1 MFVKLLIEILIASNN
16 EYQNDQL
23 IRSGD
28 MKKTSQEWK
37 NEQHRVEDVVGKIE
51 KHIDT
56 LEHYT
61 SATTKDVVQ
70 IRKHFWDDVTVNVD
84 TTEDAIETAASIK
97 QQAELLSE
105 REQSHRHA
113 YNQLK
118 GLKRL
123 QQSPYFGRVDFLE
136 DGEKNEDA
144 IYLGIHSFYDEQ
156 TEQFLVYDWRAPI
169 SSLYYDYSVG
179 RAKYVAPNDTISGEM
194 TLKRQYVIRNGQI
207 ISMFDTGVT
216 IGDKLLQEVLG
227 NNANTQMKSIVSTIQ
242 KEQNQIIRNEKS
254 RLLVV
259 QGAAGS
265 GKTSAALQRVAY
277 LLYRYRDTLHAD
289 QIVLFSPNSMFNSYV
304 STVLPELGEDNMKQT
319 TFQEF
324 LESHIDKKFELED
337 PFTQMEYV
345 LTRMEEK
352 NYETRLEGIK
362 YKASTDFIEV
372 VDQYVAYLQREGMLF
387 NDIKFR
393 GNVLISKEQMK
404 EKFYEFD
411 SSIRIPNRIKLIS
424 EWLLKEIRK
433 QEKIER
439 KELWVEEEIQL
450 LDKETYA
457 KVYHQLQREEEHSN
471 GSFDDFEREQ
481 KMLAAI
487 VVKEHFKPLKRR
499 VKNLRFIHTLALYI
513 QLFKDPAFAKQ
524 LVEEHKLP
532 QRWNEI
538 CKETIENI
546 QNLYMSYEDATP
558 YLYLKDQLEEVQKN
572 TSVQH
577 IFIDEAQD
585 YSAFQYAFLKRIFP
599 HTKMTILGDFN
610 QTIYEHASENEF
622 SQLSTLYGEE
632 LSERIVL
639 KRSYRSTKQII
650 EFTKQLITDGDEIE
664 PFQRNGNKPIIM
676 EVEGKAALHHKVTEQ
691 IQQLQRDGH
700 KTIAVI
706 CKTAEE
712 SEEAYHALQAS
723 LQVRLIKK
731 ETSSF
736 DEGVLIVPSYLSKGV
751 EFDAV
756 IIYDASKKIYSRESE
771 RKLFY
776 TACTRAM
783 HELYIYSV
791 GEINTF
797 LQSVHITKTHS
808 SAVE

>member
-1 MFVKLLIEILIASNN
+1 ME
-16 EYQNDQL
+16 
-23 IRSGD
+23 
-28 MKKTSQEWK
+28 KTNQEWK
-37 NEQHRVEDVVGKIE
+37 QEQHRVKEVVGKI
-51 KHIDT
+51 KNHIDT
-56 LEHYT
+56 LERYT
-61 SATTKDVVQ
+61 SAAMKDVVQ

-84 TTEDAIETAASIK
+84 NTEEAIETAASIK

-113 YNQLK
+113 YQKLK
-118 GLKRL
+118 GLQRL
-123 QQSPYFGRVDFLE
+123 QQSPYFGRIDFLE
-136 DGEKNEDA
+136 DGEKSEDA
-144 IYLGIHSFYDEQ
+144 IYLGIHSFYDEN

-179 RAKYVAPNDTISGEM
+179 RAKYEAPNDVISGEM

-207 ISMFDTGVT
+207 VSMFDTGVT

-277 LLYRYRDTLHAD
+277 LLYRYRDSLHAD

-319 TFQEF
+319 TFQEY
-324 LESHIDKKFELED
+324 LERHIDKKFELED
-337 PFTQMEYV
+337 PFTQMEYA

-352 NYETRLEGIK
+352 SYETRLEGIR
-362 YKASTDFIEV
+362 YKASSDFIEV
-372 VDQYVAYLQREGMLF
+372 VDRYVSYLKREGMLF
-387 NDIKFR
+387 KDIKFR
-393 GNVLISKEQMK
+393 GEVLISEEQIKER
-404 EKFYEFD
+404 FYEFD

-424 EWLLKEIRK
+424 EWLLKELK
-433 QEKIER
+433 EQEKIER
-439 KELWVEEEIQL
+439 KKLWVEEEVQL

-457 KVYHQLQREEEHSN
+457 KVHQKLQQRQEYSQDA
-471 GSFDDFEREQ
+471 FDEFEREQ
-481 KMLAAI
+481 NMLAAI
-487 VVKEHFKPLKRR
+487 VVKEHFKPLRRR
-499 VKNLRFIHTLALYI
+499 VKKLQFIHTPAIYI
-513 QLFKDPAFAKQ
+513 QIFKDPQFAKQ
-524 LVEEHKLP
+524 LVEESKLP

-538 CKETIENI
+538 CKETIEKI
-546 QNLYMSYEDATP
+546 QDFYMSYEDATP
-558 YLYLKDQLEEVQKN
+558 YLYLKDQLEELQRN

-639 KRSYRSTKQII
+639 TRSYRSTKQII
-650 EFTKQLITDGDEIE
+650 EFTRQLITDGHEIE
-664 PFQRNGNKPIIM
+664 PFQRDGKQPSIT
-676 EVEGKAALHHKVTEQ
+676 EVKEGKAHHKKIVDQIEQ
-691 IQQLQRDGH
+691 LKQRGH

-712 SEEAYHALQAS
+712 SKEAYLALQTS

-736 DEGVLIVPSYLSKGV
+736 DTGILIIPSYLSKGV

-756 IIYDASKKIYSRESE
+756 IIYDASKKKYSRESE

-791 GEINTF
+791 GEMNTF
-797 LQSVHITKTHS
+797 LQSVSTDTYMLENEK
-808 SAVE
+808 VQ

>member
-1 MFVKLLIEILIASNN
+1 ME
-16 EYQNDQL
+16 
-23 IRSGD
+23 
-28 MKKTSQEWK
+28 KTGQEWK
-37 NEQHRVEDVVGKIE
+37 LEQHRVEKVIGKIG
-51 KHIDT
+51 KQIDT
-56 LEHYT
+56 LEQSI
-61 SATTKDVVQ
+61 SAVTKDVVQ

-84 TTEDAIETAASIK
+84 NTEEAIETAASIK

-113 YNQLK
+113 YNQRK
-118 GLKRL
+118 GLQRL
-123 QQSPYFGRVDFLE
+123 QQSPYFGRIDFLE
-136 DGEKNEDA
+136 DGEQSVDA
-144 IYLGIHSFYDEQ
+144 IYLGIHSFYDEN

-179 RAKYVAPNDTISGEM
+179 RAKYVALNDTISGEM

-216 IGDKLLQEVLG
+216 IGDTLLQEVLG

-242 KEQNQIIRNEKS
+242 KEQNQIIRDEKS

-277 LLYRYRDTLHAD
+277 LLYRYRNSLHAD

-319 TFQEF
+319 TFQEY
-324 LESHIDKKFELED
+324 LARHIDKKFELED

-352 NYETRLEGIK
+352 SYETRLEGIK
-362 YKASTDFIEV
+362 YKASTDFLEV
-372 VDQYVAYLQREGMLF
+372 VDQYVSYLQREGMLF
-387 NDIKFR
+387 KDIKFR
-393 GNVLISKEQMK
+393 GEVLISKEQMK

-424 EWLLKEIRK
+424 EWLLKELRK
-433 QEKIER
+433 QEKIAR

-471 GSFDDFEREQ
+471 GTFDDFEREQ

-499 VKNLRFIHTLALYI
+499 VKKLQFIHTPALYM
-513 QLFKDPAFAKQ
+513 QLFKDPQFAKQ
-524 LVEEHKLP
+524 LVEENKLP

-538 CKETIENI
+538 CKETIEKI
-546 QNLYMSYEDATP
+546 QNSYMSYEDATP
-558 YLYLKDQLEEVQKN
+558 YLYLKDQLEELQKN

-632 LSERIVL
+632 SSERIVL
-639 KRSYRSTKQII
+639 TRSYRSTKQII
-650 EFTKQLITDGDEIE
+650 EFAKQLITNGDEIE
-664 PFQRNGNKPIIM
+664 PFQRDGKQPIVI
-676 EVEGKAALHHKVTEQ
+676 EVKNQEEHHKKIVDQIEQ
-691 IQQLQRDGH
+691 LKQSGH

-712 SEEAYHALQAS
+712 SEEAYLALQRS

-736 DEGVLIVPSYLSKGV
+736 DTGVLIIPSYLSKGV

-756 IIYDASKKIYSRESE
+756 IIYDVSKKKYGRESE

-776 TACTRAM
+776 TACTRSM
-783 HELYIYSV
+783 HELYMYSV
-791 GEINTF
+791 GEMNVF
-797 LQSVHITKTHS
+797 LQSVHVTKTHS
-808 SAVE
+808 SAAE

>member
-1 MFVKLLIEILIASNN
+1 MEKI
-16 EYQNDQL
+16 
-23 IRSGD
+23 G
-28 MKKTSQEWK
+28 QEWK
-37 NEQHRVEDVVGKIE
+37 QEQHRVKEVVGKIE
-51 KHIDT
+51 KHMDT
-56 LEHYT
+56 LEQYA
-61 SATTKDVVQ
+61 SASMKDVVQ

-84 TTEDAIETAASIK
+84 NAKEAVETAASIK

-123 QQSPYFGRVDFLE
+123 QQSPYFGRIDFIE
-136 DGEKNEDA
+136 DGESSGES
-144 IYLGIHSFYDEQ
+144 IYLGIHSFYDES

-169 SSLYYDYSVG
+169 SSLYYDYSLG
-179 RAKYVAPNDTISGEM
+179 RAKYVAPNETISGEM

-242 KEQNQIIRNEKS
+242 KEQNQIIRNETS

-277 LLYRYRDTLHAD
+277 LLYRYRDTLHAE

-319 TFQEF
+319 TFQEY
-324 LESHIDKKFELED
+324 LENHIEKNFELED

-345 LTRMEEK
+345 LTGTKER
-352 NYETRLEGIK
+352 NYETRLDGIK
-362 YKASTDFIEV
+362 YKASSDFIEV
-372 VDQYVAYLQREGMLF
+372 VDRYVAYLKQEGMLF
-387 NDIKFR
+387 KDIKFR
-393 GNVLISKEQMK
+393 GEIIISKEQIK
-404 EKFYEFD
+404 ERFYEFD
-411 SSIRIPNRIKLIS
+411 ASIRIPNRIKLIS
-424 EWLLKEIRK
+424 EWLLKELK
-433 QEKIER
+433 QQEKIER
-439 KELWVEEEIQL
+439 KALWVEEEIQL

-457 KVYHQLQREEEHSN
+457 KVYRKLQQKQEYSD
-471 GSFDDFEREQ
+471 GTFDDFEREQ
-481 KMLAAI
+481 NMLTAI
-487 VVKEHFKPLKRR
+487 VVKEHFKPLRRR
-499 VKNLRFIHTLALYI
+499 VKKLQFIHTPALYI
-513 QLFKDPAFAKQ
+513 QLFKDPQFAKQ
-524 LVEEHKLP
+524 LVEENKLP

-538 CKETIENI
+538 CKETIEKI
-546 QNLYMSYEDATP
+546 KRFYMSYEDAAP
-558 YLYLKDQLEEVQKN
+558 YLYMKDQLEELQRN

-622 SQLSTLYGEE
+622 SQLSALYGEE
-632 LSERIVL
+632 LSEKIIL
-639 KRSYRSTKQII
+639 TRSYRSTKQII
-650 EFTKQLITDGDEIE
+650 EFTKQLITDGEEIE
-664 PFQRNGNKPIIM
+664 PFQREGKQPAIQ
-676 EVEGKAALHHKVTEQ
+676 EVEEEAHHKKIVEQ
-691 IQQLQRDGH
+691 IERLQQNGH

-712 SEEAYHALQAS
+712 SEAAYHVLQKSLQA
-723 LQVRLIKK
+723 RLIKK

-736 DEGVLIVPSYLSKGV
+736 DTGILIIPSYLSKGV

-756 IIYDASKKIYSRESE
+756 IIYDASKKKYSRESE

-791 GEINTF
+791 GEMNAF
-797 LQSVHITKTHS
+797 LQSV
-808 SAVE
+808 SADTYMLENEKIQ

>member
-1 MFVKLLIEILIASNN
+1 M
-16 EYQNDQL
+16 
-23 IRSGD
+23 G
-28 MKKTSQEWK
+28 KTGQEWK
-37 NEQHRVEDVVGKIE
+37 QEQHRVKEVVGKIE

-56 LEHYT
+56 LEQYT
-61 SATTKDVVQ
+61 SAATKDVVQ

-84 TTEDAIETAASIK
+84 NTEEAIETAASIK

-118 GLKRL
+118 GLQRL

-136 DGEKNEDA
+136 DGEKSEDA

-179 RAKYVAPNDTISGEM
+179 RAKYEAPNDTISGEM
-194 TLKRQYVIRNGQI
+194 TLKRQYVIRNGRI
-207 ISMFDTGVT
+207 VSMFDTGVT

-277 LLYRYRDTLHAD
+277 LLYRYRETLHAD

-319 TFQEF
+319 TFQEY
-324 LESHIDKKFELED
+324 LERHIDKKFELED

-352 NYETRLEGIK
+352 SYKTRLEGIR
-362 YKASTDFIEV
+362 YKASSDFIEV
-372 VDQYVAYLQREGMLF
+372 VDQYVSYLKREGMLF
-387 NDIKFR
+387 KDIKFR
-393 GNVLISKEQMK
+393 GEVLISKEQIK
-404 EKFYEFD
+404 EQFYKFD
-411 SSIRIPNRIKLIS
+411 PSIRIPNRIKLIS
-424 EWLLKEIRK
+424 EWLFKELKE

-439 KELWVEEEIQL
+439 KKLWVEEEVQL

-457 KVYHQLQREEEHSN
+457 KVHRKLQKRQEYSD
-471 GSFDDFEREQ
+471 GMFDDFEREQ
-481 KMLAAI
+481 NMLAAI
-487 VVKEHFKPLKRR
+487 VVKKYFKPLRRR
-499 VKNLRFIHTLALYI
+499 VKKLQFIHTSALYI
-513 QLFKDPAFAKQ
+513 QLFKDPEFAKQ
-524 LVEEHKLP
+524 LVEEYKLP
-532 QRWNEI
+532 QKWDGI
-538 CKETIENI
+538 CGETIEKM
-546 QNLYMSYEDATP
+546 QGFYMAYEDATP
-558 YLYLKDQLEEVQKN
+558 YLYMKDQLEELQKN

-632 LSERIVL
+632 LSEKIVL
-639 KRSYRSTKQII
+639 TRSYRSTEQII
-650 EFTKQLITDGDEIE
+650 EFTKQLITDGHEIE
-664 PFQRNGNKPIIM
+664 PFQR
-676 EVEGKAALHHKVTEQ
+676 EGKQPLITEVKAGEAHHKKIVDQIEQ
-691 IQQLQRDGH
+691 LKQSGH
-700 KTIAVI
+700 RTIAVI

-712 SEEAYHALQAS
+712 SEEAYRVLQTS
-723 LQVRLIKK
+723 LPVRLIKK

-736 DEGVLIVPSYLSKGV
+736 DEGILIIPSYLSKGV

-756 IIYDASKKIYSRESE
+756 IIYDASKKKYSRESE

-791 GEINTF
+791 GEMNEF
-797 LQSVHITKTHS
+797 LQSVSPKTYCYKKI
-808 SAVE
+808 

>member
-1 MFVKLLIEILIASNN
+1 ME
-16 EYQNDQL
+16 
-23 IRSGD
+23 
-28 MKKTSQEWK
+28 KTNQEWK
-37 NEQHRVEDVVGKIE
+37 QEQHRVKEVVGKI
-51 KHIDT
+51 KNHIDT
-56 LEHYT
+56 LERYT
-61 SATTKDVVQ
+61 SAAMKDVVQ

-84 TTEDAIETAASIK
+84 NTEEAIETAASIK

-113 YNQLK
+113 YQKLK
-118 GLKRL
+118 GLQRL
-123 QQSPYFGRVDFLE
+123 QQSPYFGRIDFLE
-136 DGEKNEDA
+136 DGEKSEDA
-144 IYLGIHSFYDEQ
+144 IYLGIHSFYDEN

-179 RAKYVAPNDTISGEM
+179 RAKYEAPNDVISGEM

-207 ISMFDTGVT
+207 VSMFDTGVT

-277 LLYRYRDTLHAD
+277 LLYRYRDSLHAD

-319 TFQEF
+319 TFQEY
-324 LESHIDKKFELED
+324 LECHIDKKFELED

-352 NYETRLEGIK
+352 SYETRLEGIR
-362 YKASTDFIEV
+362 YKASSDFIEV
-372 VDQYVAYLQREGMLF
+372 VDRYVSYLKREGMLF
-387 NDIKFR
+387 KDIKFR
-393 GNVLISKEQMK
+393 GEVLISKEQIK
-404 EKFYEFD
+404 ERFYEFD

-424 EWLLKEIRK
+424 EWLLKKLKE

-439 KELWVEEEIQL
+439 KKLWVEEEVQL

-457 KVYHQLQREEEHSN
+457 KVHQKLQQRQEYSQDA
-471 GSFDDFEREQ
+471 FDEFEREQ
-481 KMLAAI
+481 NMLAAI
-487 VVKEHFKPLKRR
+487 VVKEHFKPLRRR
-499 VKNLRFIHTLALYI
+499 VKKLQFIHTPAIYI
-513 QLFKDPAFAKQ
+513 QIFKDPQFAKQ
-524 LVEEHKLP
+524 LVEESKLP

-538 CKETIENI
+538 CKETIEKI
-546 QNLYMSYEDATP
+546 QDLYMSYEDATP
-558 YLYLKDQLEEVQKN
+558 YLYLKDQLEELQRN

-639 KRSYRSTKQII
+639 TRSYRSTKQII
-650 EFTKQLITDGDEIE
+650 EFTRQLITDGHEIE
-664 PFQRNGNKPIIM
+664 PFQRDGKQPSIT
-676 EVEGKAALHHKVTEQ
+676 EVKERKAHHKKIVDQIEQ
-691 IQQLQRDGH
+691 LKQRGH

-712 SEEAYHALQAS
+712 SKEAYLALQTS

-736 DEGVLIVPSYLSKGV
+736 DTGILIIPSYLSKGV

-756 IIYDASKKIYSRESE
+756 IIYDASKKKYSRESE

-791 GEINTF
+791 GEMNAF
-797 LQSVHITKTHS
+797 LQSVSTDTYMLENEK
-808 SAVE
+808 VQ

>member
-1 MFVKLLIEILIASNN
+1 MEKIE
-16 EYQNDQL
+16 
-23 IRSGD
+23 
-28 MKKTSQEWK
+28 QEWK
-37 NEQHRVEDVVGKIE
+37 QEQHRVKEVVGKIE
-51 KHIDT
+51 KHMDT
-56 LEHYT
+56 LEQYA
-61 SATTKDVVQ
+61 SASMKDVVQ

-84 TTEDAIETAASIK
+84 NAKEAVETAASIK

-123 QQSPYFGRVDFLE
+123 QQSPYFGRIDFIE
-136 DGEKNEDA
+136 DGESSGES
-144 IYLGIHSFYDEQ
+144 IYLGIHSFYDES

-169 SSLYYDYSVG
+169 SSLYYDYSLG
-179 RAKYVAPNDTISGEM
+179 RAKYVAPNETISGEM

-242 KEQNQIIRNEKS
+242 KEQNQIIRNETS

-277 LLYRYRDTLHAD
+277 LLYRYRDTLHAE

-319 TFQEF
+319 TFQEY
-324 LESHIDKKFELED
+324 LENHIEKNFELED

-345 LTRMEEK
+345 LTGTKER
-352 NYETRLEGIK
+352 NYETRLDGIK
-362 YKASTDFIEV
+362 YKASSDFIEV
-372 VDQYVAYLQREGMLF
+372 VDRYVAYLKQEGMLF
-387 NDIKFR
+387 KDIKFR
-393 GNVLISKEQMK
+393 GEIIISKEQIK
-404 EKFYEFD
+404 ERFYEFD
-411 SSIRIPNRIKLIS
+411 TSIRIPNRIKLIS
-424 EWLLKEIRK
+424 EWLLKELK
-433 QEKIER
+433 QQEKIER
-439 KELWVEEEIQL
+439 KALWVEEEIQL

-457 KVYHQLQREEEHSN
+457 KVYRKLQQKQEYSD
-471 GSFDDFEREQ
+471 GTFDDFEREQ
-481 KMLAAI
+481 NMLAAI
-487 VVKEHFKPLKRR
+487 VVKEHFKPLRRR
-499 VKNLRFIHTLALYI
+499 VKKLQFIHTPALYI
-513 QLFKDPAFAKQ
+513 QLFKDPQFAKQ
-524 LVEEHKLP
+524 LVEKNKLP

-538 CKETIENI
+538 CKETIEKI
-546 QNLYMSYEDATP
+546 KRFYMSYEDAAP
-558 YLYLKDQLEEVQKN
+558 YLYMKDQLEELQRN

-622 SQLSTLYGEE
+622 SQLSALYGEE
-632 LSERIVL
+632 LSEKIIL
-639 KRSYRSTKQII
+639 TRSYRSTKQII
-650 EFTKQLITDGDEIE
+650 EFTKQLITDGEEIE
-664 PFQRNGNKPIIM
+664 PFQREGKQPAIQ
-676 EVEGKAALHHKVTEQ
+676 EVEEEAHHKKIVEQ
-691 IQQLQRDGH
+691 IEKLQQNGH

-712 SEEAYHALQAS
+712 SEAAYHVLQKSLQA
-723 LQVRLIKK
+723 RLIKK

-736 DEGVLIVPSYLSKGV
+736 DTGILIIPSYLSKGV

-756 IIYDASKKIYSRESE
+756 IIYDASKKKYSRESE

-791 GEINTF
+791 GEMNAF
-797 LQSVHITKTHS
+797 LQSV
-808 SAVE
+808 SADTYMLENEKIQ

>member
-1 MFVKLLIEILIASNN
+1 MEKI
-16 EYQNDQL
+16 
-23 IRSGD
+23 G
-28 MKKTSQEWK
+28 QEWK
-37 NEQHRVEDVVGKIE
+37 QEQHRVKEVVGKIE
-51 KHIDT
+51 KHMDT
-56 LEHYT
+56 LKQYA
-61 SATTKDVVQ
+61 SASMKDVVQ

-84 TTEDAIETAASIK
+84 NAKEAVETAASIK

-105 REQSHRHA
+105 REQNHRHA

-123 QQSPYFGRVDFLE
+123 QQSPYFGRIDFIE
-136 DGEKNEDA
+136 DGESSGES
-144 IYLGIHSFYDEQ
+144 IYLGIHSFYDES

-169 SSLYYDYSVG
+169 SSLYYDYSLG
-179 RAKYVAPNDTISGEM
+179 RAKYVAPNETISGEM

-242 KEQNQIIRNEKS
+242 KEQNQIIRNETS

-277 LLYRYRDTLHAD
+277 LLYRYRDTLHAE

-319 TFQEF
+319 TFQEY
-324 LESHIDKKFELED
+324 LENHIEKKFELED

-345 LTRMEEK
+345 LTGTKER
-352 NYETRLEGIK
+352 NYETRLDGIK
-362 YKASTDFIEV
+362 YKASSDFIEV
-372 VDQYVAYLQREGMLF
+372 VDQYVAYLKQEGMLF
-387 NDIKFR
+387 KDIKFR
-393 GNVLISKEQMK
+393 GEIIISKEQIK
-404 EKFYEFD
+404 ERFYEFD
-411 SSIRIPNRIKLIS
+411 ASIRIPNRIKLIS
-424 EWLLKEIRK
+424 EWLLKELK
-433 QEKIER
+433 QQEKIER
-439 KELWVEEEIQL
+439 KALWVEEEIQL

-457 KVYHQLQREEEHSN
+457 KVYRKLQQKQEYSE
-471 GSFDDFEREQ
+471 GTFDDFEREQ
-481 KMLAAI
+481 NMLAAI
-487 VVKEHFKPLKRR
+487 VVKEHFKPLRRR
-499 VKNLRFIHTLALYI
+499 VKKLQFIHTPALYI
-513 QLFKDPAFAKQ
+513 QLFKDPQFAKQ
-524 LVEEHKLP
+524 LVEENKLP

-538 CKETIENI
+538 CKETIEKI
-546 QNLYMSYEDATP
+546 QRFYMSYEDATP
-558 YLYLKDQLEEVQKN
+558 YLYMKDQLEELQRN

-622 SQLSTLYGEE
+622 SQLSALYGEE
-632 LSERIVL
+632 LSEKIIL
-639 KRSYRSTKQII
+639 TRSYRSTKQII
-650 EFTKQLITDGDEIE
+650 EFTKQLITDGEEIE
-664 PFQRNGNKPIIM
+664 PFQREGKQPTIQ
-676 EVEGKAALHHKVTEQ
+676 EVEEGEAHHKKIVEQ
-691 IQQLQRDGH
+691 IERLQQNGH

-712 SEEAYHALQAS
+712 SEAAYHVLQKS

-736 DEGVLIVPSYLSKGV
+736 DTGILIIPSYLSKGV

-756 IIYDASKKIYSRESE
+756 IIYDASKRKYSRESE

-791 GEINTF
+791 GEMNAF
-797 LQSVHITKTHS
+797 LQSVSRDTYMLENEKIQ
-808 SAVE
+808 

>member
-1 MFVKLLIEILIASNN
+1 ME
-16 EYQNDQL
+16 
-23 IRSGD
+23 
-28 MKKTSQEWK
+28 KTGQEWK
-37 NEQHRVEDVVGKIE
+37 QEQHRVKEVVGKIE

-56 LEHYT
+56 LEQYT
-61 SATTKDVVQ
+61 SAAIKDVVQ

-84 TTEDAIETAASIK
+84 NTEEAIETAASIK

-105 REQSHRHA
+105 REQSHRQA

-123 QQSPYFGRVDFLE
+123 QQSPYFGRIDFLE
-136 DGEKNEDA
+136 DGEKSEDA
-144 IYLGIHSFYDEQ
+144 IYLGIHSFYDEN

-179 RAKYVAPNDTISGEM
+179 RAKYVAPKETISGEM

-319 TFQEF
+319 TFQEY
-324 LESHIDKKFELED
+324 LERHIDKKFELED

-352 NYETRLEGIK
+352 SYETRLEGIK
-362 YKASTDFIEV
+362 YKASSDFIEV
-372 VDQYVAYLQREGMLF
+372 VDQYVSYLKREGMLF
-387 NDIKFR
+387 KDIKFR
-393 GNVLISKEQMK
+393 GEVLISKEQMK
-404 EKFYEFD
+404 EQFYGFD
-411 SSIRIPNRIKLIS
+411 SSVRIPNRIKLIS
-424 EWLLKEIRK
+424 EWLLKELK
-433 QEKIER
+433 EQEKIER
-439 KELWVEEEIQL
+439 KELWVEEEVQL

-457 KVYHQLQREEEHSN
+457 KVHQKLQQKQEYSD
-471 GSFDDFEREQ
+471 GTFDDFEREQ
-481 KMLAAI
+481 NMLAAI
-487 VVKEHFKPLKRR
+487 VVKEHFKPLRRR
-499 VKNLRFIHTLALYI
+499 VKKLQFIHTPALYL
-513 QLFKDPAFAKQ
+513 QLFKDPEFAKQ
-524 LVEEHKLP
+524 LVEENKLP

-538 CKETIENI
+538 CEETIEKI
-546 QNLYMSYEDATP
+546 QDFYMSYEDATP
-558 YLYLKDQLEEVQKN
+558 YLYMKDQLEELQKN

-622 SQLSTLYGEE
+622 SQLNALYGEE

-650 EFTKQLITDGDEIE
+650 EFTKQLITDGHEIE
-664 PFQRNGNKPIIM
+664 PFQREGKQPIIT
-676 EVEGKAALHHKVTEQ
+676 EVKEGKVHHKKIVDQIEQ
-691 IQQLQRDGH
+691 LKQSGH

-706 CKTAEE
+706 CKTAKE
-712 SEEAYHALQAS
+712 SEEAYHALQTS

-736 DEGVLIVPSYLSKGV
+736 DTGILIIPSYLSKGV

-756 IIYDASKKIYSRESE
+756 IIYDASKKKYSRESE

-791 GEINTF
+791 GEMNAF
-797 LQSVHITKTHS
+797 LQSVHVTKTHS
-808 SAVE
+808 SVVE

>member
-1 MFVKLLIEILIASNN
+1 ME
-16 EYQNDQL
+16 
-23 IRSGD
+23 
-28 MKKTSQEWK
+28 KTGQEWK
-37 NEQHRVEDVVGKIE
+37 QEQHRVKDVVGKIE

-56 LEHYT
+56 LEQYA
-61 SATTKDVVQ
+61 SAAIKDVVQ

-84 TTEDAIETAASIK
+84 NTEEAIETAASIK

-136 DGEKNEDA
+136 DGEKSEDA

-156 TEQFLVYDWRAPI
+156 TEEFLVYDWRAPI

-179 RAKYVAPNDTISGEM
+179 RANYVAPNDTISGEM

-277 LLYRYRDTLHAD
+277 LLYRYRETLHAD

-319 TFQEF
+319 TFQEY
-324 LESHIDKKFELED
+324 LELHIDKKFELED

-345 LTRMEEK
+345 LTRMKEK
-352 NYETRLEGIK
+352 SYETRLEGIR

-372 VDQYVAYLQREGMLF
+372 VDQYLSYLKREGMLF
-387 NDIKFR
+387 KDIKFR
-393 GNVLISKEQMK
+393 GEVLISKEQMK

-411 SSIRIPNRIKLIS
+411 YSIRIPNRIKLIS
-424 EWLLKEIRK
+424 EWLLKELK
-433 QEKIER
+433 EQEKIER
-439 KELWVEEEIQL
+439 KKLWVEEEVQL

-457 KVYHQLQREEEHSN
+457 KVHQKLQKRQEYSD
-471 GSFDDFEREQ
+471 GTFDDFEREQ
-481 KMLAAI
+481 SMLAAI
-487 VVKEHFKPLKRR
+487 VVKKYFKPLRRR
-499 VKNLRFIHTLALYI
+499 VKKLQFIHTPALYI
-513 QLFKDPAFAKQ
+513 QLFKDPQF
-524 LVEEHKLP
+524 VEQFVGRNKLP
-532 QRWNEI
+532 QGWNEI
-538 CKETIENI
+538 CKQTTANI
-546 QNLYMSYEDATP
+546 QSFYMTYEDATP
-558 YLYLKDQLEEVQKN
+558 YLYLKDQLVEMQKN

-585 YSAFQYAFLKRIFP
+585 YSAFQYAFLKRVFP

-639 KRSYRSTKQII
+639 TRSYRSTKQII
-650 EFTKQLITDGDEIE
+650 EFTKQLIIDGHEIE
-664 PFQRNGNKPIIM
+664 PFQREGKQPIIT
-676 EVEGKAALHHKVTEQ
+676 EVKEGKVHHKKIVDRIEQ
-691 IQQLQRDGH
+691 LKQSGH

-712 SEEAYHALQAS
+712 SEEAYAALQPS
-723 LQVRLIKK
+723 LPVRLIKK

-736 DEGVLIVPSYLSKGV
+736 DAGILIIPSYLSKGV

-756 IIYDASKKIYSRESE
+756 IIYDASKKKYSRESE

-791 GEINTF
+791 GEMNAF
-797 LQSVHITKTHS
+797 LQSVSTDTYMLENEKIQ
-808 SAVE
+808 

>member
-1 MFVKLLIEILIASNN
+1 MEKIE
-16 EYQNDQL
+16 
-23 IRSGD
+23 
-28 MKKTSQEWK
+28 QEWK
-37 NEQHRVEDVVGKIE
+37 QEQHRVKEVVGKIE
-51 KHIDT
+51 KHMDT
-56 LEHYT
+56 LEQYA
-61 SATTKDVVQ
+61 SASMKDVVQ

-84 TTEDAIETAASIK
+84 NAKEAVETAASIK

-123 QQSPYFGRVDFLE
+123 QQSPYFGRIDFIE
-136 DGEKNEDA
+136 DGESSGES
-144 IYLGIHSFYDEQ
+144 IYLGIHSFYDES

-169 SSLYYDYSVG
+169 SSLYYDYSLG
-179 RAKYVAPNDTISGEM
+179 RAKYVAPNETISGEM

-242 KEQNQIIRNEKS
+242 KEQNQIIRNETS

-277 LLYRYRDTLHAD
+277 LLYRYRDTLHAE

-319 TFQEF
+319 TFQEY
-324 LESHIDKKFELED
+324 LENHIEKKFELED

-345 LTRMEEK
+345 LTGTKER
-352 NYETRLEGIK
+352 NYETRLDGIK
-362 YKASTDFIEV
+362 YKASSDFIEV
-372 VDQYVAYLQREGMLF
+372 VDQYVAYLKQEGMLF
-387 NDIKFR
+387 KDIKFR
-393 GNVLISKEQMK
+393 GEIIISKEQIK
-404 EKFYEFD
+404 ERFYEFD
-411 SSIRIPNRIKLIS
+411 ASIRIPNRIKLIS
-424 EWLLKEIRK
+424 EWLLKELK
-433 QEKIER
+433 QQEKIER
-439 KELWVEEEIQL
+439 KALWVEEEIQL

-457 KVYHQLQREEEHSN
+457 KVYRKLQQKQEYSE
-471 GSFDDFEREQ
+471 GTFDDFEREQ
-481 KMLAAI
+481 NMLAAI
-487 VVKEHFKPLKRR
+487 VVKEHFKPLRRR
-499 VKNLRFIHTLALYI
+499 VKKLQFIHTPALYI
-513 QLFKDPAFAKQ
+513 QLFKDPQFAKQ
-524 LVEEHKLP
+524 LVEENKLP

-538 CKETIENI
+538 CKETIEKI
-546 QNLYMSYEDATP
+546 QRFYMSYEDATP
-558 YLYLKDQLEEVQKN
+558 YLYMKDQLEELQRN

-622 SQLSTLYGEE
+622 SQLSALYGEE
-632 LSERIVL
+632 LSEKIIL
-639 KRSYRSTKQII
+639 TRSYRSTKQII
-650 EFTKQLITDGDEIE
+650 EFTKQLITDGEEIE
-664 PFQRNGNKPIIM
+664 PFQREGKQPTIQ
-676 EVEGKAALHHKVTEQ
+676 EVEEGEAHHKKIVEQ
-691 IQQLQRDGH
+691 IERLQQNGH

-712 SEEAYHALQAS
+712 SEAAYHVLQKS

-736 DEGVLIVPSYLSKGV
+736 DTGILIIPSYLSKGV

-756 IIYDASKKIYSRESE
+756 IIYDASKKKYSRESE

-791 GEINTF
+791 GEMNAF
-797 LQSVHITKTHS
+797 LQSVSRDTYMLENEKIQ
-808 SAVE
+808 

>member
-1 MFVKLLIEILIASNN
+1 ME
-16 EYQNDQL
+16 
-23 IRSGD
+23 
-28 MKKTSQEWK
+28 KTGQEWK
-37 NEQHRVEDVVGKIE
+37 QEQHRVKEVVGKIE

-56 LEHYT
+56 LEQYT
-61 SATTKDVVQ
+61 SAATKDVVQ

-84 TTEDAIETAASIK
+84 NTEEAIETAASIK

-118 GLKRL
+118 GLQRL

-136 DGEKNEDA
+136 DGEKSEDA

-179 RAKYVAPNDTISGEM
+179 RAKYEAPNDTISGEM
-194 TLKRQYVIRNGQI
+194 TLKRQYVIRNGRI
-207 ISMFDTGVT
+207 VSMFDTGVT

-277 LLYRYRDTLHAD
+277 LLYRYRETLHAD

-319 TFQEF
+319 TFQEY
-324 LESHIDKKFELED
+324 LERHIDKKFELED

-352 NYETRLEGIK
+352 SYKTRLEGIR
-362 YKASTDFIEV
+362 YKASSDFIEV
-372 VDQYVAYLQREGMLF
+372 VDQYVSYLKREGMLF
-387 NDIKFR
+387 KDIKFR
-393 GNVLISKEQMK
+393 GEVLISKEQIK
-404 EKFYEFD
+404 EQFYKFD
-411 SSIRIPNRIKLIS
+411 PSIRIPNRIKLIS
-424 EWLLKEIRK
+424 EWLLKELK
-433 QEKIER
+433 EQEKIER
-439 KELWVEEEIQL
+439 KKLWVEEEVQL

-457 KVYHQLQREEEHSN
+457 KVHQKLQKRQEYSD
-471 GSFDDFEREQ
+471 GTFDDFEREQ
-481 KMLAAI
+481 NMLAAI
-487 VVKEHFKPLKRR
+487 VVKKYFKPLRRR
-499 VKNLRFIHTLALYI
+499 VEKLQFIHTPALYM
-513 QLFKDPAFAKQ
+513 QLFKDPQFAKQ
-524 LVEEHKLP
+524 LVEENELP
-532 QRWNEI
+532 QKWDEI
-538 CKETIENI
+538 CGETIEKM
-546 QNLYMSYEDATP
+546 QGFYMAYEDATP
-558 YLYLKDQLEEVQKN
+558 YLYMKDQLEELQKN

-632 LSERIVL
+632 LSEKIVL
-639 KRSYRSTKQII
+639 TRSYRSTKQII
-650 EFTKQLITDGDEIE
+650 EFTKQLIDGDEIE
-664 PFQRNGNKPIIM
+664 PFQREGKQPIIT
-676 EVEGKAALHHKVTEQ
+676 EVKEGEAHHKKIVDQIEQ
-691 IQQLQRDGH
+691 LKQSGH
-700 KTIAVI
+700 RTIAVI

-712 SEEAYHALQAS
+712 SEEAYYALQTS
-723 LQVRLIKK
+723 LPVRLIKK

-736 DEGVLIVPSYLSKGV
+736 DEGILIIPSYLSKGV

-756 IIYDASKKIYSRESE
+756 IIYDASEGKYSRESE

-791 GEINTF
+791 GEMNEF
-797 LQSVHITKTHS
+797 LQSVSPKTYCYKKM
-808 SAVE
+808 

>member
-1 MFVKLLIEILIASNN
+1 MEKI
-16 EYQNDQL
+16 
-23 IRSGD
+23 G
-28 MKKTSQEWK
+28 QEWK
-37 NEQHRVEDVVGKIE
+37 QEQHRVKEVVGKIE
-51 KHIDT
+51 KHMDT
-56 LEHYT
+56 LEQYA
-61 SATTKDVVQ
+61 SASMTDVVQ

-84 TTEDAIETAASIK
+84 NAEEAVETAASIK

-123 QQSPYFGRVDFLE
+123 QQSPYFGRIDFIE
-136 DGEKNEDA
+136 DGESSGES
-144 IYLGIHSFYDEQ
+144 IYLGIHSFYDES

-169 SSLYYDYSVG
+169 SSLYYDYSLG
-179 RAKYVAPNDTISGEM
+179 RAKYVAPNETISGEM

-242 KEQNQIIRNEKS
+242 KEQNQIIRNEAS

-277 LLYRYRDTLHAD
+277 LLYRYRDTLHAE

-319 TFQEF
+319 TFQEY
-324 LESHIDKKFELED
+324 LENHIEKNFELED

-345 LTRMEEK
+345 LTGTKER
-352 NYETRLEGIK
+352 NYETRLDGIK
-362 YKASTDFIEV
+362 YKASSDFIEV
-372 VDQYVAYLQREGMLF
+372 VDQYVAYLKQEGMLF
-387 NDIKFR
+387 KDIKFR
-393 GNVLISKEQMK
+393 GEIIISKEQIK
-404 EKFYEFD
+404 ERFYEFD
-411 SSIRIPNRIKLIS
+411 ASIRIPNRIKLIS
-424 EWLLKEIRK
+424 EWLLKELK
-433 QEKIER
+433 QQEKIER
-439 KELWVEEEIQL
+439 KALWVEEEIQL

-457 KVYHQLQREEEHSN
+457 KVYRKLQQKQEYSD
-471 GSFDDFEREQ
+471 GTFDDFEREQ
-481 KMLAAI
+481 NMLAAI
-487 VVKEHFKPLKRR
+487 VVKEHFKPLRRR
-499 VKNLRFIHTLALYI
+499 VKKLQFIHTPALYI
-513 QLFKDPAFAKQ
+513 QLFKDPQFAKQ
-524 LVEEHKLP
+524 LVEENKLP

-538 CKETIENI
+538 CKETIEKI
-546 QNLYMSYEDATP
+546 QRFYMSYEDATP
-558 YLYLKDQLEEVQKN
+558 YLYMKDQLEELQRN

-622 SQLSTLYGEE
+622 SQLSALYGEE
-632 LSERIVL
+632 LSEKIIL
-639 KRSYRSTKQII
+639 IRSYRSTKQII
-650 EFTKQLITDGDEIE
+650 EFTKQLITDGEEIE
-664 PFQRNGNKPIIM
+664 PFQREGKQPTIQ
-676 EVEGKAALHHKVTEQ
+676 EVEEGEAHHKKIVEQ
-691 IQQLQRDGH
+691 IEKLQQNGH

-712 SEEAYHALQAS
+712 SEAAYHVLQKSLQA
-723 LQVRLIKK
+723 RLIKK

-736 DEGVLIVPSYLSKGV
+736 DTGILIIPSYLSKGV

-756 IIYDASKKIYSRESE
+756 IIYDASKKKYSRESE

-791 GEINTF
+791 GEMNAF
-797 LQSVHITKTHS
+797 LQSVSTDTYMLENEKIQ
-808 SAVE
+808 

>member
-1 MFVKLLIEILIASNN
+1 ME
-16 EYQNDQL
+16 
-23 IRSGD
+23 
-28 MKKTSQEWK
+28 KTNQEWK
-37 NEQHRVEDVVGKIE
+37 QEQHRVKEVVGKI
-51 KHIDT
+51 KNHIDT
-56 LEHYT
+56 LERYT
-61 SATTKDVVQ
+61 SAAMKDVVQ

-84 TTEDAIETAASIK
+84 NTEEAIETAASIK

-113 YNQLK
+113 YQKLK
-118 GLKRL
+118 GLQRL
-123 QQSPYFGRVDFLE
+123 QQSPYFGRIDFLE
-136 DGEKNEDA
+136 DGEKSEDA
-144 IYLGIHSFYDEQ
+144 IYLGIHSFYDEN

-179 RAKYVAPNDTISGEM
+179 RAKYEAPNDVISGEM

-207 ISMFDTGVT
+207 VSMFDTGVT

-277 LLYRYRDTLHAD
+277 LLYRYRDSLHAD

-319 TFQEF
+319 TFQEY
-324 LESHIDKKFELED
+324 LERHIDKKFELED
-337 PFTQMEYV
+337 PFTQMEYA

-352 NYETRLEGIK
+352 SYETRLEGIR
-362 YKASTDFIEV
+362 YKASSDFIEV
-372 VDQYVAYLQREGMLF
+372 VDRYVSYLKREGMLF
-387 NDIKFR
+387 KDIRFR
-393 GNVLISKEQMK
+393 GEVLISEEQIKER
-404 EKFYEFD
+404 FYEFD

-424 EWLLKEIRK
+424 EWLLKELK
-433 QEKIER
+433 EQEKIER
-439 KELWVEEEIQL
+439 KKLWVEEEVQL

-457 KVYHQLQREEEHSN
+457 KVHQKLQQRQEYSQDA
-471 GSFDDFEREQ
+471 FDEFEREQ
-481 KMLAAI
+481 NMLAAI
-487 VVKEHFKPLKRR
+487 VVKEHFKPLRRR
-499 VKNLRFIHTLALYI
+499 VKKLQFIHTPAIYI
-513 QLFKDPAFAKQ
+513 QIFKDPQFAKQ
-524 LVEEHKLP
+524 LVEESKLP

-538 CKETIENI
+538 CKETIEKI
-546 QNLYMSYEDATP
+546 QDFYMSYEDATP
-558 YLYLKDQLEEVQKN
+558 YLYLKDQLEELQRN

-639 KRSYRSTKQII
+639 TRSYRSTKQII
-650 EFTKQLITDGDEIE
+650 EFTRQLITDGHEIE
-664 PFQRNGNKPIIM
+664 PFQRDGKQPSIT
-676 EVEGKAALHHKVTEQ
+676 EVKEGKAHHKKIVDQIEQ
-691 IQQLQRDGH
+691 LKQRGH

-712 SEEAYHALQAS
+712 SKEAYLALQTS

-736 DEGVLIVPSYLSKGV
+736 DTGILIIPSYLSKGV

-756 IIYDASKKIYSRESE
+756 IIYDASKKKYSRESE

-791 GEINTF
+791 GEMNTF
-797 LQSVHITKTHS
+797 LQSVSTDTYMLENEK
-808 SAVE
+808 VQ

>member
-1 MFVKLLIEILIASNN
+1 MEKI
-16 EYQNDQL
+16 
-23 IRSGD
+23 G
-28 MKKTSQEWK
+28 QEWK
-37 NEQHRVEDVVGKIE
+37 QEQHRVKEVVGKIE
-51 KHIDT
+51 KHMDT
-56 LEHYT
+56 LEQYA
-61 SATTKDVVQ
+61 SVAMKDVVQ

-84 TTEDAIETAASIK
+84 NAKEAVETAASIK

-123 QQSPYFGRVDFLE
+123 QQSPYFGRIDFIE
-136 DGEKNEDA
+136 DGESSGES
-144 IYLGIHSFYDEQ
+144 IYLGIHSFYDES

-169 SSLYYDYSVG
+169 SSLYYDYSLG
-179 RAKYVAPNDTISGEM
+179 RAKYVAPNETISGEM

-242 KEQNQIIRNEKS
+242 KEQNQIIRNETS

-277 LLYRYRDTLHAD
+277 LLYRYRDTLHAE

-319 TFQEF
+319 TFQEY
-324 LESHIDKKFELED
+324 LENHIEKNFELED

-345 LTRMEEK
+345 LTGTKER
-352 NYETRLEGIK
+352 NYETRLDGIK
-362 YKASTDFIEV
+362 YKASSDFIEV
-372 VDQYVAYLQREGMLF
+372 VDRYVAYLKQEGMLF
-387 NDIKFR
+387 KDIKFR
-393 GNVLISKEQMK
+393 GEIVISKEQIK
-404 EKFYEFD
+404 ERFYEFD
-411 SSIRIPNRIKLIS
+411 ASIRIPNRIKLIS
-424 EWLLKEIRK
+424 EWLLKELK
-433 QEKIER
+433 QQEKIER
-439 KELWVEEEIQL
+439 KALWVEEEIQL

-457 KVYHQLQREEEHSN
+457 KVYRKLQQKQEYSN
-471 GSFDDFEREQ
+471 GTFDDFEREQ
-481 KMLAAI
+481 NMLAAI
-487 VVKEHFKPLKRR
+487 VVKEHFKPLRRR
-499 VKNLRFIHTLALYI
+499 VKKLQFIHTPALYI
-513 QLFKDPAFAKQ
+513 QLFKDPQFAKQ
-524 LVEEHKLP
+524 LVEENKLP
-532 QRWNEI
+532 QNWNEI
-538 CKETIENI
+538 CKETIEKI
-546 QNLYMSYEDATP
+546 QRFYMSYEDATP
-558 YLYLKDQLEEVQKN
+558 YLYMKDQLEELQRN

-622 SQLSTLYGEE
+622 SQLSALYGEE
-632 LSERIVL
+632 LSEKIIL
-639 KRSYRSTKQII
+639 TRSYRSTKQII
-650 EFTKQLITDGDEIE
+650 EFTKQLITDGEEIE
-664 PFQRNGNKPIIM
+664 PFQREGKQPTIQ
-676 EVEGKAALHHKVTEQ
+676 EVEEEAHHKKIVEQ
-691 IQQLQRDGH
+691 IEKLQQNGH

-712 SEEAYHALQAS
+712 SEVAYHVLQKS

-736 DEGVLIVPSYLSKGV
+736 DTGILIIPSYLSKGV

-756 IIYDASKKIYSRESE
+756 IIYDASKKKYSRESE

-791 GEINTF
+791 GEMNAF
-797 LQSVHITKTHS
+797 LQSVSTDTYMLENEKIQ
-808 SAVE
+808 

>member
-1 MFVKLLIEILIASNN
+1 ME
-16 EYQNDQL
+16 
-23 IRSGD
+23 
-28 MKKTSQEWK
+28 KTNQEWK
-37 NEQHRVEDVVGKIE
+37 QEQHRLKEVVGKI
-51 KHIDT
+51 KNHIDT
-56 LEHYT
+56 LERYT
-61 SATTKDVVQ
+61 SAAMKDVVQ

-84 TTEDAIETAASIK
+84 NTEEAIETAASIK

-113 YNQLK
+113 YQKLK
-118 GLKRL
+118 GLQRL
-123 QQSPYFGRVDFLE
+123 QQSPYFGRIDFLE
-136 DGEKNEDA
+136 DGEKSEDA
-144 IYLGIHSFYDEQ
+144 IYLGVHSFYDEN

-179 RAKYVAPNDTISGEM
+179 RAKYEAPNDTISGEM

-207 ISMFDTGVT
+207 VSMFDTGVT

-277 LLYRYRDTLHAD
+277 LLYRYRDSLHAD

-319 TFQEF
+319 TFQEY
-324 LESHIDKKFELED
+324 LERHVDKKFELED

-352 NYETRLEGIK
+352 SYETRLEGIR
-362 YKASTDFIEV
+362 YKASSDFIEV
-372 VDQYVAYLQREGMLF
+372 VDRYISYLKREGMLF
-387 NDIKFR
+387 KDIKFR
-393 GNVLISKEQMK
+393 GEVLISKEQIK
-404 EKFYEFD
+404 ERFYEFD

-424 EWLLKEIRK
+424 EWLLKELK
-433 QEKIER
+433 EQEKIER
-439 KELWVEEEIQL
+439 KKLWVEEEVQL

-457 KVYHQLQREEEHSN
+457 KVHQKLQQRQEYSQDA
-471 GSFDDFEREQ
+471 FDEFEREQ
-481 KMLAAI
+481 NMLAAI
-487 VVKEHFKPLKRR
+487 VVKEHFKPLRRR
-499 VKNLRFIHTLALYI
+499 VKKLQFIHTSAIYI
-513 QLFKDPAFAKQ
+513 QIFKDPQFAKQ
-524 LVEEHKLP
+524 LVEESKLP

-538 CKETIENI
+538 CKETIEKI
-546 QNLYMSYEDATP
+546 QDFYMSYEDATP
-558 YLYLKDQLEEVQKN
+558 YLYLKDQLEELQRN

-639 KRSYRSTKQII
+639 TRSYRSTKQII
-650 EFTKQLITDGDEIE
+650 EFTRQLITDGHEIE
-664 PFQRNGNKPIIM
+664 PFQRDGKQPSIT
-676 EVEGKAALHHKVTEQ
+676 EVKEGKAHHKKIVDQIEQ
-691 IQQLQRDGH
+691 LKQRGH

-712 SEEAYHALQAS
+712 SKEAYLALQTS

-736 DEGVLIVPSYLSKGV
+736 DTGILIIPSYLSKGV

-756 IIYDASKKIYSRESE
+756 IIYDASKKKYSRESE

-791 GEINTF
+791 GEMNAF
-797 LQSVHITKTHS
+797 LQSVSTDTYMLENEK
-808 SAVE
+808 VQ

>member
-1 MFVKLLIEILIASNN
+1 ME
-16 EYQNDQL
+16 
-23 IRSGD
+23 
-28 MKKTSQEWK
+28 KTNQEWK
-37 NEQHRVEDVVGKIE
+37 QEQHRVKEVVGKI
-51 KHIDT
+51 KNHIDT
-56 LEHYT
+56 LERYT
-61 SATTKDVVQ
+61 SAAMKDVVQ

-84 TTEDAIETAASIK
+84 NTEEAIETAASIK

-113 YNQLK
+113 YQKLK
-118 GLKRL
+118 GLQRL
-123 QQSPYFGRVDFLE
+123 QQSPYFGRIDFLE
-136 DGEKNEDA
+136 DGEKSEDA
-144 IYLGIHSFYDEQ
+144 IYLGIHSFYDEN

-179 RAKYVAPNDTISGEM
+179 RAKYEAPNDTISGEM

-207 ISMFDTGVT
+207 VSMFDTGVT

-277 LLYRYRDTLHAD
+277 LLYRYRDSLHAD

-319 TFQEF
+319 TFQEY
-324 LESHIDKKFELED
+324 LERHIDKKFELED

-352 NYETRLEGIK
+352 SYETRLEGIR
-362 YKASTDFIEV
+362 YKASSDFIEV
-372 VDQYVAYLQREGMLF
+372 VDRYVSYLKREGMLF
-387 NDIKFR
+387 KDIKFR
-393 GNVLISKEQMK
+393 GEVLISEEQIKER
-404 EKFYEFD
+404 FYEFD

-424 EWLLKEIRK
+424 EWLLKELK
-433 QEKIER
+433 EQEKIER
-439 KELWVEEEIQL
+439 KKLWVEEEVQL

-457 KVYHQLQREEEHSN
+457 KVHQKLQQRQEYSQDA
-471 GSFDDFEREQ
+471 FDEFEREQ
-481 KMLAAI
+481 NMLAAI
-487 VVKEHFKPLKRR
+487 VVKEHFKPLRRR
-499 VKNLRFIHTLALYI
+499 VKKLQFIHTPAIYI
-513 QLFKDPAFAKQ
+513 QIFKDPQFAKQ
-524 LVEEHKLP
+524 LVEESKLP

-538 CKETIENI
+538 CKETIEKI
-546 QNLYMSYEDATP
+546 QDFYMSYEDATP
-558 YLYLKDQLEEVQKN
+558 YLYLKDQLEELQRN

-639 KRSYRSTKQII
+639 TRSYRSTKQII
-650 EFTKQLITDGDEIE
+650 EFTRQLITDGHEIE
-664 PFQRNGNKPIIM
+664 PFQRDGKQPSIT
-676 EVEGKAALHHKVTEQ
+676 EVKEGKAHHKKIVDQIEQ
-691 IQQLQRDGH
+691 LKQRGH

-712 SEEAYHALQAS
+712 SKEAYLALQTS

-736 DEGVLIVPSYLSKGV
+736 DTGILIIPSYLSKGV

-756 IIYDASKKIYSRESE
+756 IIYDASKKKYSRESE

-791 GEINTF
+791 GEMNTF
-797 LQSVHITKTHS
+797 LQSVSTDTYMLENEK
-808 SAVE
+808 VQ

>member
-1 MFVKLLIEILIASNN
+1 ME
-16 EYQNDQL
+16 
-23 IRSGD
+23 
-28 MKKTSQEWK
+28 KTSQEWK
-37 NEQHRVEDVVGKIE
+37 QEQHRVKEVVGKIE

-56 LEHYT
+56 LEQYK
-61 SATTKDVVQ
+61 SAAMKDVVQ
-70 IRKHFWDDVTVNVD
+70 VRKHFWDDVTVNVD
-84 TTEDAIETAASIK
+84 NTEEAIETAASIK
-97 QQAELLSE
+97 QQAELLAE

-136 DGEKNEDA
+136 DGEKQEDA
-144 IYLGIHSFYDEQ
+144 IYLGIHSFYDEH

-179 RAKYVAPNDTISGEM
+179 RAEYVAPQETISGEM

-207 ISMFDTGVT
+207 VSMFDTGVT
-216 IGDKLLQEVLG
+216 IGDQLLQEVLG
-227 NNANTQMKSIVSTIQ
+227 NNANLQMKSIVSTIQ
-242 KEQNQIIRNEKS
+242 KEQNQIIRDEKS

-277 LLYRYRDTLHAD
+277 LLYRYRKTLHAD

-319 TFQEF
+319 TFQEY
-324 LESHIDKKFELED
+324 LERHIDKKFEVED

-345 LTRMEEK
+345 LTRVEDN
-352 NYETRLEGIK
+352 NYEARLEGIK
-362 YKASTDFIEV
+362 YKASSDFIEV
-372 VDQYVAYLQREGMLF
+372 VDQYVSHLKREGMLF
-387 NDIKFR
+387 KDIKFR
-393 GNVLISKEQMK
+393 GDVLISKEQIK

-411 SSIRIPNRIKLIS
+411 SSIRIPNRIKIIS
-424 EWLLKEIRK
+424 EWLLKELK
-433 QEKIER
+433 EQEKLER
-439 KELWVEEEIQL
+439 KKLWVEEEVQL
-450 LDKETYA
+450 LDKETYE
-457 KVYHQLQREEEHSN
+457 KVHRKLQQKQEYSD
-471 GSFDDFEREQ
+471 GTFDDFEREQ
-481 KMLAAI
+481 NMLAAL
-487 VVKEHFKPLKRR
+487 VVKEQFKPLRRR
-499 VKNLRFIHTLALYI
+499 VKKLQFIHTQALYM
-513 QLFKDPAFAKQ
+513 QLFKNPQFGG
-524 LVEEHKLP
+524 ENNLP
-532 QRWNEI
+532 QKWNEI
-538 CKETIENI
+538 CTETIEKI
-546 QNLYMSYEDATP
+546 QGFYMSYEDATP
-558 YLYLKDQLEEVQKN
+558 YLYMKDQIEELQRN

-610 QTIYEHASENEF
+610 QNIYEYASESKF
-622 SQLSTLYGEE
+622 SQLSELYGEE
-632 LSERIVL
+632 MSERIVL
-639 KRSYRSTKQII
+639 TRSYRSTKQII
-650 EFTKQLITDGDEIE
+650 EFTKQLIIEGHDIE
-664 PFQRNGNKPIIM
+664 PFQREGAKPVIV
-676 EVEGKAALHHKVTEQ
+676 EVKEGTSHHQQ
-691 IQQLQRDGH
+691 IVNQIKQLQQDGH
-700 KTIAVI
+700 NTIAVI

-712 SEEAYHALQAS
+712 SEEAYLALQTS

-736 DEGVLIVPSYLSKGV
+736 DTGVLIIPSYLSKGV

-756 IIYDASKKIYSRESE
+756 IIYDASKKKYNKESE

-791 GEINTF
+791 GEMNTF
-797 LQSVHITKTHS
+797 LQSVS
-808 SAVE
+808 SETYCYKNM

>member
-1 MFVKLLIEILIASNN
+1 MEKI
-16 EYQNDQL
+16 
-23 IRSGD
+23 G
-28 MKKTSQEWK
+28 QEWK
-37 NEQHRVEDVVGKIE
+37 QEQHRVKEVVGKIE
-51 KHIDT
+51 KHMDT
-56 LEHYT
+56 LERYA
-61 SATTKDVVQ
+61 SASMKDVVQ

-84 TTEDAIETAASIK
+84 NAKEAVETAASIK

-105 REQSHRHA
+105 REQNHRHA

-123 QQSPYFGRVDFLE
+123 QQSPYFGRIDFIE
-136 DGEKNEDA
+136 DGESSGES
-144 IYLGIHSFYDEQ
+144 IYLGIHSFYDES

-169 SSLYYDYSVG
+169 SSLYYDYSLG
-179 RAKYVAPNDTISGEM
+179 RAKYVAPNETISGEM

-242 KEQNQIIRNEKS
+242 KEQNQIIRNETS

-277 LLYRYRDTLHAD
+277 LLYRYRDTLHAE

-319 TFQEF
+319 TFQEY
-324 LESHIDKKFELED
+324 LENHIEKKFELED

-345 LTRMEEK
+345 LTGTKER
-352 NYETRLEGIK
+352 NYETRLDGIK
-362 YKASTDFIEV
+362 YKASSDFIEV
-372 VDQYVAYLQREGMLF
+372 VDQYVAYLKQEGMLF
-387 NDIKFR
+387 KDIKFR
-393 GNVLISKEQMK
+393 GEIIISKEQIK
-404 EKFYEFD
+404 ERFYEFD
-411 SSIRIPNRIKLIS
+411 ASIRIPNRIKLIS
-424 EWLLKEIRK
+424 EWLLKELK
-433 QEKIER
+433 QQEKIER
-439 KELWVEEEIQL
+439 KALWVEEEIQL

-457 KVYHQLQREEEHSN
+457 KVYRKLQQKQEYSE
-471 GSFDDFEREQ
+471 GTFDDFEREQ
-481 KMLAAI
+481 NMLAAI
-487 VVKEHFKPLKRR
+487 VVKEHFKPLRRR
-499 VKNLRFIHTLALYI
+499 VKKLQFIHTPALYI
-513 QLFKDPAFAKQ
+513 QLFKDPQFAKQ
-524 LVEEHKLP
+524 LVEENKLP

-538 CKETIENI
+538 CKETIEKI
-546 QNLYMSYEDATP
+546 QRFYMSYEDATP
-558 YLYLKDQLEEVQKN
+558 YLYMKDQLEELQRN

-622 SQLSTLYGEE
+622 SQLSALYGEE
-632 LSERIVL
+632 LSEKIIL
-639 KRSYRSTKQII
+639 TRSYRSTKQII
-650 EFTKQLITDGDEIE
+650 EFTKQLITDGEEIE
-664 PFQRNGNKPIIM
+664 PFQREGKQPTIQ
-676 EVEGKAALHHKVTEQ
+676 EVEEGEAHHKKIVEQ
-691 IQQLQRDGH
+691 IERLQQNGH

-712 SEEAYHALQAS
+712 SEAAYHVLQKS

-736 DEGVLIVPSYLSKGV
+736 DTGILIIPSYLSKGV

-756 IIYDASKKIYSRESE
+756 IIYDASKRKYSRESE

-791 GEINTF
+791 GEMNAF
-797 LQSVHITKTHS
+797 LQSVSRDTYMLENEKIQ
-808 SAVE
+808 

>member
-1 MFVKLLIEILIASNN
+1 ME
-16 EYQNDQL
+16 
-23 IRSGD
+23 
-28 MKKTSQEWK
+28 KTGHEWK
-37 NEQHRVEDVVGKIE
+37 KEQHRVEEVVGKIE

-56 LEHYT
+56 LEQYVST
-61 SATTKDVVQ
+61 GKTDVVQ
-70 IRKHFWDDVTVNVD
+70 IRKHFWDDVTVNFDNAEEAV
-84 TTEDAIETAASIK
+84 ETVASIK

-105 REQSHRHA
+105 RERSHRHA
-113 YNQLK
+113 HNQMT

-123 QQSPYFGRVDFLE
+123 QQSPYFGRVDFIE
-136 DGEKNEDA
+136 DGEKGDES
-144 IYLGIHSFYDEQ
+144 IYLGIHSFYDEG

-179 RAKYVAPNDTISGEM
+179 RAAYVAPNDTIAGEM

-216 IGDKLLQEVLG
+216 IGDTLLQEVLG

-289 QIVLFSPNSMFNSYV
+289 QIMLFSPNSMFNSYV

-319 TFQEF
+319 TFQEYI
-324 LESHIDKKFELED
+324 ESHIDKRFELED

-345 LTRMEEK
+345 LTKTEEE
-352 NYETRLEGIK
+352 NYETRLEGIR
-362 YKASTDFIEV
+362 YKASAHFIEV
-372 VDQYVAYLQREGMLF
+372 IDQYVAYLQREGMLF
-387 NDIKFR
+387 KDIKFR
-393 GNVLISKEQMK
+393 GEVIISKEQIK
-404 EKFYEFD
+404 ERFYEFD

-424 EWLLKEIRK
+424 EWLLKALK
-433 QEKIER
+433 QQEKIER
-439 KELWVEEEIQL
+439 KELWVEEEVQL

-457 KVYHQLQREEEHSN
+457 KVHQKLQKKQEHSDDT
-471 GSFDDFEREQ
+471 FDDFEQEQ
-481 KMLAAI
+481 NMLAAI
-487 VVKEHFKPLKRR
+487 VVKEHFKPLRRR
-499 VKNLRFIHTLALYI
+499 VKKLQFIHTKALYM
-513 QLFKDPAFAKQ
+513 QLFKDSQFIK
-524 LVEEHKLP
+524 LFVEENKLL
-532 QRWNEI
+532 QSWNGI
-538 CKETIENI
+538 CEETIGKI
-546 QNLYMSYEDATP
+546 QRFYMSYEDATP
-558 YLYLKDQLEEVQKN
+558 YLYLKDQLEELQRN

-610 QTIYEHASENEF
+610 QTIYEHASGNEF
-622 SQLSTLYGEE
+622 SQLSALYGEE

-639 KRSYRSTKQII
+639 MRSYRSTKQII
-650 EFTKQLITDGDEIE
+650 EFTKQLITDGEEIE
-664 PFQRNGNKPIIM
+664 PFQRDGKQPIIM
-676 EVEGKAALHHKVTEQ
+676 EVKEGEEHHKKIVDQ
-691 IQQLQRDGH
+691 IEKWQQSGH

-712 SEEAYHALQAS
+712 SEEAYHVLKAS

-736 DEGVLIVPSYLSKGV
+736 DTGILIIPSYLSKGV

-756 IIYDASKKIYSRESE
+756 IIYDASKKKYDRENE

-783 HELYIYSV
+783 HELCICSV
-791 GEINTF
+791 GEMNVF
-797 LQSVHITKTHS
+797 LQSASPNSYLFEK
-808 SAVE
+808 

>member
-1 MFVKLLIEILIASNN
+1 ME
-16 EYQNDQL
+16 
-23 IRSGD
+23 
-28 MKKTSQEWK
+28 KTGQEWK
-37 NEQHRVEDVVGKIE
+37 QEQHRVKEVVGKIE

-56 LEHYT
+56 LERYT
-61 SATTKDVVQ
+61 SAATKDVVQ

-84 TTEDAIETAASIK
+84 NTEEAIETAASIK

-113 YNQLK
+113 YKQLK
-118 GLKRL
+118 GLQRL

-136 DGEKNEDA
+136 DGEKSEDA

-179 RAKYVAPNDTISGEM
+179 RAKYEAPNDTISGEM
-194 TLKRQYVIRNGQI
+194 TLKRQYVIRNGRI
-207 ISMFDTGVT
+207 VSMFDTGVT

-319 TFQEF
+319 TFQEY
-324 LESHIDKKFELED
+324 LERHIDKKFELED
-337 PFTQMEYV
+337 PFAQMEYV

-352 NYETRLEGIK
+352 SYETRLEGIR
-362 YKASTDFIEV
+362 YKASSDFIEV
-372 VDQYVAYLQREGMLF
+372 VDQYVSYLKREGMLF
-387 NDIKFR
+387 KDIKFR
-393 GNVLISKEQMK
+393 GELLISKEQMK
-404 EKFYEFD
+404 EQFYKFD
-411 SSIRIPNRIKLIS
+411 PSIRIPNRIKLIS
-424 EWLLKEIRK
+424 EWLLKELK
-433 QEKIER
+433 EQEKIER
-439 KELWVEEEIQL
+439 KKLWVEEEVQL

-457 KVYHQLQREEEHSN
+457 KVHQKLQQKQEYSD
-471 GSFDDFEREQ
+471 GTFDDFEREQ
-481 KMLAAI
+481 NMLAAI
-487 VVKEHFKPLKRR
+487 VVKEHFKPLRRR
-499 VKNLRFIHTLALYI
+499 VKKLQFIHTPALYM
-513 QLFKDPAFAKQ
+513 QLFKDPQFAKQ

-538 CKETIENI
+538 CKETIKKI
-546 QNLYMSYEDATP
+546 QDFYMSYEDATP
-558 YLYLKDQLEEVQKN
+558 YLYMKDQLEELQRN

-585 YSAFQYAFLKRIFP
+585 YSAFQYAFLKRVFP

-639 KRSYRSTKQII
+639 TRSYRSTKQII
-650 EFTKQLITDGDEIE
+650 EFTKQLITDGHEIE
-664 PFQRNGNKPIIM
+664 PFQREGKQPIIT
-676 EVEGKAALHHKVTEQ
+676 EVKEGKVHHKKIVDQ
-691 IQQLQRDGH
+691 IEQLQQSGH

-712 SEEAYHALQAS
+712 SEEAYVALQPS
-723 LQVRLIKK
+723 LPVRLIKK

-736 DEGVLIVPSYLSKGV
+736 DAGILIIPSYLSKGV

-756 IIYDASKKIYSRESE
+756 IIYDASKKKYSRESE

-791 GEINTF
+791 GEMNEF
-797 LQSVHITKTHS
+797 LQSVSPKTYCYKKM
-808 SAVE
+808 

>member
-1 MFVKLLIEILIASNN
+1 ME
-16 EYQNDQL
+16 
-23 IRSGD
+23 
-28 MKKTSQEWK
+28 KTDQEWK
-37 NEQHRVEDVVGKIE
+37 QEQHRVKEVVGKIE

-56 LEHYT
+56 LEQYT
-61 SATTKDVVQ
+61 SAATKDVVQ

-84 TTEDAIETAASIK
+84 NTEEAIETAASIK

-118 GLKRL
+118 GLQRL

-136 DGEKNEDA
+136 DGEKSEDA

-179 RAKYVAPNDTISGEM
+179 RAKYEAPNDTISGEM
-194 TLKRQYVIRNGQI
+194 TLKRQYVIRNGRI
-207 ISMFDTGVT
+207 VSMFDTGVT

-277 LLYRYRDTLHAD
+277 LLYRYRETLHAD

-319 TFQEF
+319 TFQEY
-324 LESHIDKKFELED
+324 LERHIDKKFELED

-352 NYETRLEGIK
+352 SYKTRLEGIR
-362 YKASTDFIEV
+362 YKASSDFIEV
-372 VDQYVAYLQREGMLF
+372 VDQYVSYLKREGMLF
-387 NDIKFR
+387 KDIKFR
-393 GNVLISKEQMK
+393 GEVLISKEQIK
-404 EKFYEFD
+404 EQFYKFD
-411 SSIRIPNRIKLIS
+411 PSIRIPNRIKLIS
-424 EWLLKEIRK
+424 EWLLKELK
-433 QEKIER
+433 EQEKIER
-439 KELWVEEEIQL
+439 KKLWVEEEVQL

-457 KVYHQLQREEEHSN
+457 KVHQKLQKRQEYSD
-471 GSFDDFEREQ
+471 GTFDDFEREQ
-481 KMLAAI
+481 NMLAAI
-487 VVKEHFKPLKRR
+487 VVREHFKPLRRR
-499 VKNLRFIHTLALYI
+499 VKKLQFIHTPALYM
-513 QLFKDPAFAKQ
+513 QLFKDPQFAKQ
-524 LVEEHKLP
+524 LVEENELP

-538 CKETIENI
+538 CKETIEKI
-546 QNLYMSYEDATP
+546 QDFYMSYEDATP
-558 YLYLKDQLEEVQKN
+558 YLYMKDQLEELQRN

-585 YSAFQYAFLKRIFP
+585 YSAFQYAFLKRVFP

-639 KRSYRSTKQII
+639 TRSYRSAKQII
-650 EFTKQLITDGDEIE
+650 EFTKQLITDGHEIE
-664 PFQRNGNKPIIM
+664 PFQREGKQPIIT
-676 EVEGKAALHHKVTEQ
+676 EVKEGKVHHKKIVDQ
-691 IQQLQRDGH
+691 IEQLQQSGH

-712 SEEAYHALQAS
+712 SEEAYLALQTS

-736 DEGVLIVPSYLSKGV
+736 DAGILIIPSYLSKGV

-756 IIYDASKKIYSRESE
+756 IIYDASKKKYSRESE

-791 GEINTF
+791 GEMNEF
-797 LQSVHITKTHS
+797 LQSVSPKTYCYKKM
-808 SAVE
+808 